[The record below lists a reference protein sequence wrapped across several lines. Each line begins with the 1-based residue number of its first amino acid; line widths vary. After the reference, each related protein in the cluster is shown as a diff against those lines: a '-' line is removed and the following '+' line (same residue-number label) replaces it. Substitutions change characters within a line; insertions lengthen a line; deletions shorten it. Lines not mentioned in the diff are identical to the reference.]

1 MANPR
6 EEDAKYGSCGVFIS
20 SLLPL
25 LAIIKNGGRLV
36 GRMGFPRK
44 GGELYSLRGMV
55 ELIHKV
61 EREGLQS
68 TGEGGEGGLKRIY
81 EG

>member
-61 EREGLQS
+61 EREGS
-68 TGEGGEGGLKRIY
+68 SKYRRRRGGGPKADL
-81 EG
+81 